1 MNQKNLKRFIYHE
14 IGHFMAR
21 ELNYELYGIGEGV
34 ESIFIKTHN
43 LNGSTEYSG
52 GTVPKKPKGY
62 DDKLIINVKETAAVI
77 LYGCLFQTLY
87 FNFILPEHE
96 HVSFR
101 LCFSLKNGANGSID
115 MSDFSGMSKYISG
128 EKRKKIVEYTES
140 KYINLLLSDKVHLE
154 KLFNFD
160 ILDTLNK
167 KQDSVD
173 LEILKVK
180 LSDFKNEH
188 KKYYSKFIE
197 TIDKIIKER

>member
-1 MNQKNLKRFIYHE
+1 MNQKNLKRVIYHE

-43 LNGSTEYSG
+43 IIGSTEYSG

-62 DDKLIINVKETAAVI
+62 VDDKEIINVKETAAFF

-87 FNFILPEHE
+87 FIFFLSEDI
-96 HVSFR
+96 SYR
-101 LCFSLKNGANGSID
+101 SCFSSKKEANGRFD

-128 EKRKKIVEYTES
+128 DKRKKIVEYTES
-140 KYINLLLSDKVHLE
+140 EYINLLLCDQVHLE
-154 KLFNFD
+154 KLFNID
-160 ILDTLNK
+160 IIETLNK